1 MPTTPKPL
9 SIQDLSGAVRSAV
22 AKIKVPPNS
31 GPYLIINPGVL
42 CGFILA
48 LEREQ
53 LREAEQIA
61 ASVAKQVSA
70 HIGVTV
76 APIVQEAGGAVANEH
91 AIKGI
96 KPGHIIM
103 GYRATPEQFV
113 TFGF

>member
-1 MPTTPKPL
+1 MATTPKPL

-22 AKIKVPPNS
+22 SKIKLPPNTH
-31 GPYLIINPGVL
+31 PYVIINPGIL

-53 LREAEQIA
+53 LGQAQEIA

-70 HIGVTV
+70 HIGATV
-76 APIVQEAGGAVANEH
+76 APVVQGEGVGASTEH
-91 AIKGI
+91 VVKGL
-96 KPGHIIM
+96 KPGHITM
-103 GYRATPEQFV
+103 GYAPRPQDFI

>member
-1 MPTTPKPL
+1 MAATQKPL

-22 AKIKVPPNS
+22 AKIKVPPNT
-31 GPYLIINPGVL
+31 GPYLIINPGIL

-70 HIGVTV
+70 HIGATV
-76 APIVQEAGGAVANEH
+76 HPVVQEAGAQAATEH

-103 GYRATPEQFV
+103 GYAPRPQDFI

>member
-22 AKIKVPPNS
+22 AKIKVPPNT
-31 GPYLIINPGVL
+31 GPYLYINPGIL

-53 LREAEQIA
+53 LGQANEIA
-61 ASVAKQVSA
+61 ASVAKQVST
-70 HIGVTV
+70 HIGATV
-76 APIVQEAGGAVANEH
+76 APVVQEAGVQAATEH

-103 GYRATPEQFV
+103 GYAPRPQDFI